1 MARQAKEYTTTTKTA
16 RAKLGARPKPYYR
29 QIGPGKTL
37 GYLRR
42 DSGPGA
48 WVVRERI
55 AGRYTF
61 RTLGTA
67 DDLAA
72 ADGRDVLTFEQAM
85 RIATGANAAAAVGRL
100 TVGGALDVY
109 LTALASRSKY
119 ADDERGRVEKHVPP
133 ALLNCRVDRL
143 TKTILESWQASM
155 VRDDPADPDAKR
167 RSQDSANRLWT
178 TVRAAL
184 NLAYSDEANGIASD
198 RAWSRVKPFK
208 NVSRSSGDDLDA
220 KQVRL
225 LIAKAA
231 SFDTALAHL
240 CEAGFLTGARFGELA
255 SASVRDL
262 DAARHTLHVDG
273 KTGERVVNLTAE
285 SADFLRSL
293 ATARDR
299 DAPLLPRAD
308 GSRWPRSW
316 HHKAVKRAAA
326 MADLPAS
333 VSFYTLRHA
342 HISRALEAGM
352 PLSLVAE
359 NCGTSLRMLEV
370 NYARVLA
377 STRRD
382 TIERTAPKL
391 RRAN

>member
-85 RIATGANAAAAVGRL
+85 RIATGANAAAPVGRL

-143 TKTILESWQASM
+143 TKTMLESWQASM

-184 NLAYSDEANGIASD
+184 NLAYGDEANGIASD
-198 RAWSRVKPFK
+198 RVWSRVKPFR

-273 KTGERVVNLTAE
+273 KTGERVVSLTAE

-293 ATARDR
+293 ATGRDR

-326 MADLPAS
+326 LADLPAS

-370 NYARVLA
+370 NYAHALA

-391 RRAN
+391 RRAK

>member
-1 MARQAKEYTTTTKTA
+1 M
-16 RAKLGARPKPYYR
+16 
-29 QIGPGKTL
+29 
-37 GYLRR
+37 
-42 DSGPGA
+42 
-48 WVVRERI
+48 
-55 AGRYTF
+55 
-61 RTLGTA
+61 
-67 DDLAA
+67 
-72 ADGRDVLTFEQAM
+72 
-85 RIATGANAAAAVGRL
+85 
-100 TVGGALDVY
+100 
-109 LTALASRSKY
+109 
-119 ADDERGRVEKHVPP
+119 
-133 ALLNCRVDRL
+133 
-143 TKTILESWQASM
+143 LESWQASM
-155 VRDDPADPDAKR
+155 VREDPDAKR

-184 NLAYSDEANGIASD
+184 NLAYSDDANGIASD
-198 RAWSRVKPFK
+198 SAWSRVKPFK

-231 SFDTALAHL
+231 SFDAALAHL

-262 DAARHTLHVDG
+262 NAARHTLHVDG
-273 KTGERVVNLTAE
+273 KTGERVVSLTAE
-285 SADFLRSL
+285 SAEFLRQRASGR
-293 ATARDR
+293 AP
-299 DAPLLPRAD
+299 DAPLLPRLD

-316 HHKAVKRAAA
+316 HHKAIKRAAA
-326 MADLPAS
+326 LAGLPAS

-370 NYARVLA
+370 NYAHVLA

-382 TIERTAPKL
+382 TIERRHPSCG
-391 RRAN
+391 RRNENTMRQPIARLDRLVETRPREFLQHISRQSGAWSGVRRFR